1 MPQPWK
7 PPLQSPRLWGP
18 GIPLLLE
25 HFHLLGQ
32 EAEVLQPSAALELD
46 SWPSPKLHV
55 EPLWKENSQEMETGQ
70 DPRLGDLKPRT
81 LTWAQPGPGPVSHG
95 VGV

>member
-7 PPLQSPRLWGP
+7 PPLQSPRLWAP

-25 HFHLLGQ
+25 HFRLLGQ

-46 SWPSPKLHV
+46 SQPSPKLHV
-55 EPLWKENSQEMETGQ
+55 EPLWKGE
-70 DPRLGDLKPRT
+70 
-81 LTWAQPGPGPVSHG
+81 LTRDGNRAGPEAW
-95 VGV
+95 